1 LDDFGVKI
9 ELLISTLEK
18 KRAALETV
26 LNLTENQHAVL
37 SERITNETSEM
48 FSAMNSTKQDLID
61 EIVQTDSV
69 FQGIFNGISDGFEEK
84 ALLNHRDSVAKMQNI
99 IKEVMELDIK
109 IRSAEQ
115 LNKGLTYIARKPKPH
130 ALKQTKTSLLKQYEK
145 NKKQ

>member
-1 LDDFGVKI
+1 MDDFGVKI
-9 ELLISTLEK
+9 ELLISSLEK

-37 SERITNETSEM
+37 SEQITKETSEM
-48 FSAMNSTKQDLID
+48 FSLMNSTKQDLID
-61 EIVQTDSV
+61 EIIQMDSV

-84 ALLNHRDSVAKMQNI
+84 ALPDHRDKVAQMQAI
-99 IKEVMELDIK
+99 IKQVMELDIK

-115 LNKGLTYIARKPKPH
+115 MNKDLTNITRKPKAP
-130 ALKQTKTSLLKQYEK
+130 AAKQTKNSLLKQYEK